1 MGTQLREG
9 VSYERPVISDY
20 GDLVE
25 LTSACVGSGSL
36 DESLKSDDDPFK
48 PFENNSPAFG
58 DPAFCV
64 Q

>member
-1 MGTQLREG
+1 VQESLT
-9 VSYERPVISDY
+9 YTRPAISDY
-20 GDLVE
+20 GDLTA
-25 LTSACVGSGSL
+25 LTAACVGSGSL

-48 PFENNSPAFG
+48 PFESNSPAFG